1 VPGLTVVAR
10 TGYLRRG
17 RLSVADRVEGKVA
30 FVTGAGRGQGR
41 SHALRLAEEGADIIA
56 IDICQNIESLSY
68 DLASEADLDET
79 ADAVRALGRRAV
91 AAPADVRDLGSL
103 RKVLDDAV
111 EQLGR
116 LDIVSANAG
125 IAIMANWQ
133 DFTEQAWRDTLDV
146 NLTGVWHTMLASI
159 PHLIAS
165 GGGSIVCTGSSGGV
179 KGLPFLGPYSA
190 AKHGVVGIAKSM
202 ANELAVHNIRIN
214 VVHPSSVD
222 TPILGGRG
230 AVADIVAGRPD
241 LASIFMNA
249 LPVTTLQPREISNAV
264 LYLASD
270 EARYVTGAEF
280 PVDAGNTI
288 R

>member
-1 VPGLTVVAR
+1 
-10 TGYLRRG
+10 
-17 RLSVADRVEGKVA
+17 VADRVEGKVA

-56 IDICQNIESLSY
+56 IDICQNIDSLSY
-68 DLASEADLDET
+68 DLASEADLDKT
-79 ADAVRALGRRAV
+79 AGAVRALGRRAV

-146 NLTGVWHTMLASI
+146 NLTGVWHTMLAAV

-202 ANELAVHNIRIN
+202 ANELAIHNIRIN

-241 LASIFMNA
+241 LGPIFMNA
-249 LPVTTLQPREISNAV
+249 LPVTTLPPREISNAV

-270 EARYVTGAEF
+270 EARYVTGTELL
-280 PVDAGNTI
+280 VDAGNTI

>member
-1 VPGLTVVAR
+1 VQ
-10 TGYLRRG
+10 
-17 RLSVADRVEGKVA
+17 GKVA

-56 IDICQNIESLSY
+56 IDICHDIPSLSY
-68 DLASEADLDET
+68 GLATEADLDET
-79 ADAVRALGRRAV
+79 VGMVRALGRRVV

-103 RKVLDDAV
+103 QKVLAEGA

-125 IAIMANWQ
+125 VCVMAEWQ
-133 DFTEQAWRDTLDV
+133 DVTAEVWRDTVDT
-146 NLTGVWHTMLASI
+146 NLTGVWHTMVAAM
-159 PHLIAS
+159 PYLIES
-165 GGGSIVCTGSSGGV
+165 GGGSIVCTGSTGGV

-190 AKHGVVGIAKSM
+190 AKHGVVGIAKSL

-230 AVADIVAGRPD
+230 AVAHIVAGRPD
-241 LASIFMNA
+241 LGPIFMNA
-249 LPVTTLQPREISNAV
+249 LPITTMPPSDISNAV

-270 EARYVTGAEF
+270 EARYVTGAELT
-280 PVDAGNTI
+280 VDAGNTI

>member
-1 VPGLTVVAR
+1 
-10 TGYLRRG
+10 
-17 RLSVADRVEGKVA
+17 VADRVEGKVA
-30 FVTGAGRGQGR
+30 FVTGAARGQGR

-56 IDICQNIESLSY
+56 IDICQNIDSLSY
-68 DLASEADLDET
+68 NLASEADLEET

-103 RKVLDDAV
+103 RKVLNDGV

-125 IAIMANWQ
+125 VCIMANWQ
-133 DFTEQAWRDTLDV
+133 DFTEQAWRDTLEV
-146 NLTGVWHTMLASI
+146 NLTGVWHTMLAAI
-159 PHLIAS
+159 PHLMTS
-165 GGGSIVCTGSSGGV
+165 GGGSIVCTGSTGGV

-241 LASIFMNA
+241 LGPIFMNA

-270 EARYVTGAEF
+270 EARYVTGTELL
-280 PVDAGNTI
+280 VDAGNTI